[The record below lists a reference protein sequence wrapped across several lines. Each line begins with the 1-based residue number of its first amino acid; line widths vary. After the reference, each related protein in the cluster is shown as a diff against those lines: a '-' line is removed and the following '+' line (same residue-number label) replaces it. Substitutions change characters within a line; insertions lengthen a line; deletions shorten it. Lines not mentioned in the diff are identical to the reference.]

1 MIDRAV
7 VDTGPLVA
15 IVREKEEAHARC
27 VVALRGLRTPLV
39 TCWPVLTEAAWLLRR
54 EQGGLRAVN
63 GLVES
68 GAVRV
73 VDLDDRALA
82 WMVDFVERYAS
93 VGAQLADAA
102 LMLIAEREGID
113 TVFTLDRRD
122 FTVYRTG
129 AGKAL
134 SIVPDV

>member
-1 MIDRAV
+1 VRRRTERLENPACHLLAGADRIR
-7 VDTGPLVA
+7 VA
-15 IVREKEEAHARC
+15 
-27 VVALRGLRTPLV
+27 
-39 TCWPVLTEAAWLLRR
+39 LRR

-82 WMVDFVERYAS
+82 WMVDFVERYSS

-113 TVFTLDRRD
+113 TVLTLDRRD
-122 FTVYRTG
+122 FSVYRTG

-134 SIVPDV
+134 SIVPDA

>member
-1 MIDRAV
+1 
-7 VDTGPLVA
+7 
-15 IVREKEEAHARC
+15 
-27 VVALRGLRTPLV
+27 LRTPLV
-39 TCWPVLTEAAWLLRR
+39 TCWPVLTEAAWLTRR
-54 EQGGLRAVN
+54 DQGSLRAVN

-82 WMVDFVERYAS
+82 WMVDLVARYAS
-93 VGAQLADAA
+93 VGAHLADAA

-113 TVFTLDRRD
+113 TVFTLDRGD

-134 SIVPDV
+134 SIVPDA